1 MKKLFLPLTLLALT
15 HGLMAGGTPGGPW
28 GNGAYYPGYLNGKYM
43 GVVTGDNISGVLGFA
58 IVDGAPPFRTA
69 TTQTAGGGGGAG
81 AGVVALQNS
90 QIRPDNT
97 QNYFVIFVEGR
108 TYSGLTTA
116 GVDIASKTVAGALQ
130 GTDPVGV
137 LPAVT
142 GDPGPGAFAVNPA
155 GGVNAFNA
163 LSIIDRGLS
172 GGFTAK
178 IKCDKAVFTFKGDG
192 QLSTPANQ
200 QSYQIESQIIG
211 LPAAQTNAII
221 TGIYETDSTPF
232 EVKGIRTSFSS
243 FSPQAA
249 LDQNAASAGTSAGGG
264 N

>member
-1 MKKLFLPLTLLALT
+1 MKKLLLPLILLALT

-28 GNGAYYPGYLNGKYM
+28 GNGAYYSGYLNGKYM
-43 GVVTGDNISGVLGFA
+43 GVVTGNNISGVLGFA
-58 IVDGAPPFRTA
+58 ILDGAPPFRT
-69 TTQTAGGGGGAG
+69 TTQQAAAGGGAG
-81 AGVVALQNS
+81 GLIALQNS
-90 QIRPDNT
+90 QIRPDST

-137 LPAVT
+137 PPAVT
-142 GDPGPGAFAVNPA
+142 GDPGPGNFNF
-155 GGVNAFNA
+155 NASDA

-178 IKCDKAVFTFKGDG
+178 VKCDKAVFTFKGDG
-192 QLSTPANQ
+192 QLSTPANP
-200 QSYQIESQIIG
+200 QSYQIQSQIIG
-211 LPAAQTNAII
+211 APADQTNQIV
-221 TGIYETDSTPF
+221 TGIYQTESTPF
-232 EVKGIRTSFSS
+232 QVKGIRTSFNS

-249 LDQNAASAGTSAGGG
+249 LDQNAANAGANAGG